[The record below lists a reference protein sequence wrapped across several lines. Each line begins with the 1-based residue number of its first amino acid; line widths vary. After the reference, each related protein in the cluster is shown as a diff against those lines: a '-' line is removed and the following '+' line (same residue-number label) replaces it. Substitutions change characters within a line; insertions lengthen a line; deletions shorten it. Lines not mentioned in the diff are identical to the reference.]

1 MNESAIKT
9 MQLQQKLKLSDFFQI
24 NESTSFMAEETGHTF
39 SRDLGECDSTTLRF
53 IQDAFGN
60 PIADDINNK
69 ILFFKHKETGKTV
82 KLAILDNIFKISG
95 VDISVVNRFLGY
107 FEQEVNKVKYI
118 KTNYFLKLNLKH

>member
-39 SRDLGECDSTTLRF
+39 SRDLG
-53 IQDAFGN
+53 AFGN